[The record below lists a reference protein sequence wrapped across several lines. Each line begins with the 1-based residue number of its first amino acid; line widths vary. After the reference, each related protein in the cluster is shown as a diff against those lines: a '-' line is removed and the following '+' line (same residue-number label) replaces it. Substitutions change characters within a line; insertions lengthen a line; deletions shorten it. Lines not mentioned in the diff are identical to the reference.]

1 MVQGPPGILWN
12 SEKEE
17 MSCYGSI
24 TIAAHFLQY
33 GFFCIAYLKNGGK
46 SQKPYKINAS
56 LHSPPFSFLKHI

>member
-33 GFFCIAYLKNGGK
+33 GFFCIAYSLVG
-46 SQKPYKINAS
+46 SAS
-56 LHSPPFSFLKHI
+56 MRLALFYTNF